1 MVKKQRIKTY
11 MAIMIKKKKTP
22 TQITFKVTRQ
32 CSGLKNTPSSQVPKT
47 AFPNVILANL
57 HELDPFSMDP

>member
-11 MAIMIKKKKTP
+11 MAIMIKKKTKP

-32 CSGLKNTPSSQVPKT
+32 CSWLKNTPSSQVPKT

>member
-11 MAIMIKKKKTP
+11 MPIMIKKNP

>member
-1 MVKKQRIKTY
+1 MVKTQRIKTY
-11 MAIMIKKKKTP
+11 MPIMIKKNK

-32 CSGLKNTPSSQVPKT
+32 CSGLKNTPSTQVPKT

>member
-11 MAIMIKKKKTP
+11 MAIMIKKKKKP

>member
-11 MAIMIKKKKTP
+11 MPIMIKKKKKP

>member
-11 MAIMIKKKKTP
+11 MAIMIKKTP

>member
-1 MVKKQRIKTY
+1 MVKTQRIKTY
-11 MAIMIKKKKTP
+11 MPIMIKKKQ

-32 CSGLKNTPSSQVPKT
+32 CSGLKNTPSTQVPKT

>member
-11 MAIMIKKKKTP
+11 MAIMIKKKKKT

>member
-11 MAIMIKKKKTP
+11 MAIMIKKNKN

>member
-11 MAIMIKKKKTP
+11 MPIMIKKKNP
-22 TQITFKVTRQ
+22 TQITFKVTWQ

>member
-11 MAIMIKKKKTP
+11 MPIMIIKKKP

>member
-1 MVKKQRIKTY
+1 MVKTQRIKTY
-11 MAIMIKKKKTP
+11 MPIMIKNKQ

-32 CSGLKNTPSSQVPKT
+32 CSGLKNTPSTQVPKT

>member
-11 MAIMIKKKKTP
+11 MAIMIKKNP